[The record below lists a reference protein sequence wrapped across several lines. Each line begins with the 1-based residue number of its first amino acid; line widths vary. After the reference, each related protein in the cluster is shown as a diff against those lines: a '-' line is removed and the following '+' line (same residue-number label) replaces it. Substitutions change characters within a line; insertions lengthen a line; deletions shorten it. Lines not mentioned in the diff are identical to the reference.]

1 MQYDCCHR
9 KRGNVNIETDTQG
22 KFCMK
27 MEVEIRVMKLQIEEC
42 LGLPELGRD
51 KEESFLEAL
60 EDQRISFCCF

>member
-1 MQYDCCHR
+1 
-9 KRGNVNIETDTQG
+9 
-22 KFCMK
+22 MK